1 MEFEITNMEWKTFE
15 ELMEFLR
22 PFNLL
27 TEKMSGEEYITASKI
42 IPAFN
47 NLFDHFDRYLE
58 HQSLILAFAAK
69 QGFEKLKK
77 YYSKTNM
84 LTMMLTFLDPRYKMK
99 YFQRQ
104 KFPQREIR
112 DLEKL

>member
-1 MEFEITNMEWKTFE
+1 
-15 ELMEFLR
+15 MEFLR

-47 NLFDHFDRYLE
+47 NLFDHFDGYLK
-58 HQSLILAFAAK
+58 HKNAVLDAAAK
-69 QGFEKLKK
+69 LGFEKLKK
-77 YYSKTNM
+77 YYSKTN
-84 LTMMLTFLDPRYKMK
+84 LVTMTLTFLDPRYKMK

-104 KFPQREIR
+104 KFPQHEIR